1 MKKITEQDLLN
12 IVKKVIREEQEE
24 TLMKKL
30 VRKLK
35 GVSEE
40 QLEYNMKH
48 KLPWDWK
55 GTKEGYHENIT
66 KKKFSSGSN

>member
-1 MKKITEQDLLN
+1 MRRITEQDLYN
-12 IVKKVIREEQEE
+12 IVKKVIKEEQEE
-24 TLMKKL
+24 SLMKKL

-55 GTKEGYHENIT
+55 GTKEGYHEHIT
-66 KKKFSSGSN
+66 NKKHSSGSN